1 MRNRLASINM
11 IVLEEANKET
21 IIAPP
26 LLLNFSNNKKASQ
39 EKKSATQSHDS
50 IENRLAEIHKIVSE
64 IKEK

>member
-1 MRNRLASINM
+1 M

-50 IENRLAEIHKIVSE
+50 IENRLAEIHKIVS
-64 IKEK
+64 